1 MNKIFVLSLGLLV
14 VPWLSFTSQA
24 QEKLSLEQAI
34 ELALVHDPR
43 IDEKDAFVRKA
54 RGLLQEA
61 EGSEGFRY
69 SVDSFLAIAPGVDGG
84 FYEGGA
90 DSCSNDCEPRDDQ
103 YDLNDGLSLWG
114 GLTFSIVKPLATFGR
129 LENYQ
134 EAAQQNIYVK
144 QQDVTLQRDATA
156 LQVVKAYYG
165 YLTARDSRLLL
176 EDTRGR
182 LHSALDLVES
192 WLDEG
197 TGNVS
202 QSDKFALQAGL
213 GLIGNFLSEA
223 RALEQIA
230 MAGLKLLTGREE
242 ELIELSE
249 SRLQPVPL
257 PEESLDEWIQ
267 LARENRVEFK
277 QVAAGLTARRALVE
291 ASRAEEKPI
300 VFAGVAGSFAYAP
313 GRDRLDNPY
322 VNDPFNHAA
331 MSPVLG
337 MRWQW
342 DQGAQPARVVQA
354 QADLDALVH
363 KASFARMGI
372 PFQVREQ
379 YFTMQAKHKSIA
391 SMRESSKAARRWMI
405 AAYSDFEAG
414 LEEADKVINALQ
426 VYVLAYAEYLRVVN
440 DFNNHVSKLRSV
452 SGVFQ

>member
-1 MNKIFVLSLGLLV
+1 MNKMRALSLGLLV
-14 VPWLSFTSQA
+14 LPCLSSPTQA
-24 QEKLSLEQAI
+24 QEKLSLDQAI
-34 ELALVHDPR
+34 ELALAHDPR
-43 IDEKDAFVRKA
+43 IDEKAAFVRKA
-54 RGLLQEA
+54 QGLLQEA
-61 EGSEGFRY
+61 EGSGGFRY
-69 SVDSFLAIAPGVDGG
+69 SVDSFLAVAPGVDGG
-84 FYEGGA
+84 FYQDG
-90 DSCSNDCEPRDDQ
+90 DNSCSKNCEPRDDA
-103 YDLNDGLSLWG
+103 YDLNDGLTPWG

-134 EAAQQNIYVK
+134 EAAQQNIFIK
-144 QQDVTLQRDATA
+144 QQDVTLQRDETA

-176 EDTRGR
+176 EDTRER
-182 LHSALDLVES
+182 LQSALDLVEG
-192 WLDEG
+192 WLDKG
-197 TGNVS
+197 TGNAS

-213 GLIGNFLSEA
+213 GLIGKFLSEA
-223 RALEQIA
+223 DALEQIA

-242 ELIELSE
+242 ELIELSD

-257 PEESLDEWIQ
+257 PEESLDEWIE
-267 LARENRVEFK
+267 LARANRVEFK
-277 QVAAGLTARRALVE
+277 QVEAGLTARRALVE
-291 ASRAEEKPI
+291 ATRAEEKPI
-300 VFAGVAGSFAYAP
+300 VFAGVAGSLAYAP
-313 GRDRLDNPY
+313 GRDSLDNPY

-331 MSPVLG
+331 MSPVVG

-379 YFTMQAKHKSIA
+379 YFTMQAKHKA
-391 SMRESSKAARRWMI
+391 LVSMRESSKAARRWMI

-414 LEEADKVINALQ
+414 LEEAEKVITALQ
-426 VYVLAYAEYLRVVN
+426 AYVLAYAEYLAAVN

>member
-1 MNKIFVLSLGLLV
+1 MNKIPILSLGLLV
-14 VPWLSFTSQA
+14 LPSLSPTLQA
-24 QEKLSLEQAI
+24 QEKLSIDQAI

-54 RGLLQEA
+54 QGLLQEA
-61 EGSEGFRY
+61 EGSGGLRY

-84 FYEGGA
+84 FYKGGA
-90 DSCSNDCEPRDDQ
+90 NSCSNDCEPRDDL

-114 GLTFSIVKPLATFGR
+114 GLSFSIIKPLATFGR

-134 EAAQQNIYVK
+134 EAAQQNIYIK
-144 QQDVTLQRDATA
+144 QQDVTLQRDETA

-176 EDTRGR
+176 EDTRQR
-182 LHSALDLVES
+182 LSSALDLVEG

-197 TGNVS
+197 TGNVN

-213 GLIGNFLSEA
+213 GLIDKFLSEA
-223 RALEQIA
+223 NALEQIA
-230 MAGLKLLTGREE
+230 MAGLKLLTGRKEDS
-242 ELIELSE
+242 IELSD

-257 PEESLDEWIQ
+257 PEESLDDWIE
-267 LARENRVEFK
+267 LARANRVEFK

-291 ASRAEEKPI
+291 ATRAEEKPI
-300 VFAGVAGSFAYAP
+300 VFAGVVGSLAYAP
-313 GRDRLDNPY
+313 GRDSLDNPY
-322 VNDPFNHAA
+322 INDPFNHAA

-337 MRWQW
+337 LRWHW

-354 QADLDALVH
+354 EADLDALVH

-372 PFQVREQ
+372 PFQVQEQ
-379 YFTMQAKHKSIA
+379 FYTMQAKHKAIVA
-391 SMRESSKAARRWMI
+391 MRESSKAARRWMI

-414 LEEADKVINALQ
+414 LEQADKVINALQ
-426 VYVLAYAEYLRVVN
+426 AYVLAYAEYLRVVN
-440 DFNNHVSKLRSV
+440 DFNNDVSKLRSV